1 MMGPYRTSTPNDAV
15 RLILGFPRSPAEQ
28 DPLFSSLR
36 LHWEAAGLD
45 VTHVALD
52 ISEGDAKL
60 EERYIDTVHS
70 HGSPGA
76 VVIGGFS
83 LGARIAA
90 QASSMIEPLG
100 LLCLGYPFHVRGDPR
115 DRHGLETLRGLHT
128 PTLIVQGT
136 RDPHGNREEVTGY
149 GQLPA
154 CVRLHWLEDG
164 NHRFRPRRPSGQTE
178 VGHVRSAAA
187 AGVEFIVR
195 TLESRSRA

>member
-1 MMGPYRTSTPNDAV
+1 MGPYRTSTPNDAV

-60 EERYIDTVHS
+60 EEKYIETVHS

-76 VVIGGFS
+76 VVVIGGFS

-90 QASSMIEPLG
+90 QASSTLEPLG

-178 VGHVRSAAA
+178 VGHVRSAAD
-187 AGVEFIVR
+187 AGAEFIVR
-195 TLESRSRA
+195 ALESRSHA

>member
-1 MMGPYRTSTPNDAV
+1 
-15 RLILGFPRSPAEQ
+15 
-28 DPLFSSLR
+28 

-45 VTHVALD
+45 VIHVALD
-52 ISEGDAKL
+52 LSEGDAKL
-60 EERYIDTVHS
+60 EERYIETVHS

-90 QASSMIEPLG
+90 QASSILEPLG
-100 LLCLGYPFHVRGDPR
+100 LLCLGYPFHVRGDSR
-115 DRHGLETLRGLHT
+115 DRHGLETLRGVHT
-128 PTLIVQGT
+128 PTLILQGT

-149 GQLPA
+149 GPLPA

-187 AGVEFIVR
+187 AGVEFVR
-195 TLESRSRA
+195 ALESRSHA

>member
-1 MMGPYRTSTPNDAV
+1 
-15 RLILGFPRSPAEQ
+15 
-28 DPLFSSLR
+28 

-52 ISEGDAKL
+52 IAEGDAKL
-60 EERYIDTVHS
+60 EERYIETVHS

-90 QASSMIEPLG
+90 QASSTLEPLG

-178 VGHVRSAAA
+178 VGHVHSAAA
-187 AGVEFIVR
+187 AGVEFVR
-195 TLESRSRA
+195 ALESRSHA

>member
-1 MMGPYRTSTPNDAV
+1 MTGPYRISTPNDAV
-15 RLILGFPRSPAEQ
+15 SLILGFPRSPAQQ

-45 VTHVALD
+45 VVHVALD
-52 ISEGDAKL
+52 LSEGDAKL
-60 EERYIDTVHS
+60 EERYIETVQS
-70 HGSPGA
+70 HGSSGA

-90 QASSMIEPLG
+90 QASSMLESLG
-100 LLCLGYPFHVRGDPR
+100 LLCLGYPFHVRGDGR
-115 DRHGLETLRGLHT
+115 HRHGLETLRGLHT

-178 VGHVRSAAA
+178 VGHVRSAAD

-195 TLESRSRA
+195 ALESRSNA

>member
-1 MMGPYRTSTPNDAV
+1 
-15 RLILGFPRSPAEQ
+15 
-28 DPLFSSLR
+28 

-52 ISEGDAKL
+52 LSGGEAEL
-60 EERYIDTVHS
+60 RERFIEVVQS
-70 HGSPGA
+70 HRGRSA

-90 QASSMIEPLG
+90 QASSALEPLG
-100 LLCLGYPFHVRGDPR
+100 LLCLGYPFHVRGDPG

-128 PTLIVQGT
+128 PSLIVQGT

-149 GQLPA
+149 GQLPS

-164 NHRFRPRRPSGQTE
+164 NHRFRPRKASGQTE
-178 VGHVRSAAA
+178 LSHVRRAAA
-187 AGVEFIVR
+187 ASAEFIVR
-195 TLESRSRA
+195 TLESQSHA